1 MHIDTHEELVPYARE
16 SYVIRRRDNFKGIR
30 PAKGMKDNTLALRES
45 EKHSARFSPPRWAQR
60 AL

>member
-1 MHIDTHEELVPYARE
+1 MHIDTHELLVPYARE
-16 SYVIRRRDNFKGIR
+16 SYVIRRRDNFKEIR